1 MFYNKICNLALFFKK
16 RENMGRINFLDN
28 AKILTVILVI
38 FGHLYG
44 TFSVER
50 LYMYAFHMPL
60 FFMISGMLH
69 KHVGDGIQIKKYL
82 KKILLP
88 IIVFFAA
95 FSVFFIPIVLSG
107 ALTCDIYSDNGG
119 AITFVKDYLIYNI
132 KSFVLGRDCSNVVL
146 WFLFALFYCKVFLD
160 AYESLSGNRYKKTV
174 FWFVITLVLIKI
186 PSYLYVG
193 QGVMAFPF
201 YILGYKLKPYL
212 SKFENKK
219 LSLSIIPLFIISFII
234 TNLNGRV
241 SMSGLSYGS
250 LKIFVSFPLFYI
262 NALIGS
268 FAVIF
273 LSSVLPK
280 LNIDNIANSLISVL
294 GLQMIFVLL
303 YRSFLGDDSNVFIAC
318 ISSVLIFIICH
329 FLHKYVFSK
338 ILNSI

>member
-1 MFYNKICNLALFFKK
+1 
-16 RENMGRINFLDN
+16 MGRINFLDN

-50 LYMYAFHMPL
+50 LYIYAFHMPL

-69 KHVGDGIQIKKYL
+69 KHAGDGIQIKKYF

-95 FSVFFIPIVLSG
+95 FSVFFIPMVLSG
-107 ALTCDIYSDNGG
+107 TLICDIYSDNGG

-132 KSFVLGRDCSNVVL
+132 KSFVLGTDCSNVVL
-146 WFLFALFYCKVFLD
+146 WFLFALFYCKLFLD
-160 AYESLSGNRYKKTV
+160 SYECLCNNRYKKIA
-174 FWFVITLVLIKI
+174 FCFIITLVLII
-186 PSYLYVG
+186 RPSYLYVG

-212 SKFENKK
+212 SKLENKK
-219 LSLSIIPLFIISFII
+219 FHYLIMPLFIISFII
-234 TNLNGRV
+234 TNFNGRV
-241 SMSGLSYGS
+241 SVSGLNYGS

-294 GLQMIFVLL
+294 GLQMLFVLL
-303 YRSFLGDDSNVFIAC
+303 YRSFLGEESNAFIAC
-318 ISSVLIFIICH
+318 VSSVLIFIICH